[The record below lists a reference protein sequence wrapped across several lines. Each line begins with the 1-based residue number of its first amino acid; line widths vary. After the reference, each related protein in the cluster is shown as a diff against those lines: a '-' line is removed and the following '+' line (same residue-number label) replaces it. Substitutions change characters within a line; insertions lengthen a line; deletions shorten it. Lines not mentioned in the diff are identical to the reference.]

1 MMKLQIN
8 ESQNI
13 EFKQS
18 WRDEYI
24 KWLSAFGNT
33 DGGKLYIGV
42 DDKGEIK
49 GIDNAKKLLE
59 DIPNKVRDILGIM
72 VDVNLLQ
79 DEDKEYLEIITHK
92 YPYPISY
99 KGSYYYRSGST
110 TQELKGVA
118 LDKFLLRKQ
127 GKTWDSVPVPYFGAT
142 DLDPYAFKLFRE
154 KAEKKRRIDPELL
167 KENDDVLVD
176 KLRLREG
183 DYLKRAAALL
193 FAKEPM
199 KYVMGSLIKI
209 GYFKSNTEL
218 IYQDVIEGNLFE
230 QVDKVMELIF
240 TKYLSAF
247 ITYEG
252 IQRVESF
259 PISELAFR
267 EALINAV
274 VHKDYSSQ
282 NSIQI
287 SVYDDKLLMWNAG
300 DLPQNWTID
309 TLLRK
314 HTSEPHNPLI
324 AYPFFLAGYI
334 ESWGRG
340 IEKIIE
346 ESQKFNGITPQFKW
360 ENGLWVEFYFN
371 TDKSSP
377 NGLGEKLGEKLGETQ
392 QNIIKLM
399 QNNPK
404 IAITALAVELGIST
418 TAIEKHIKTLKDK
431 NIIQRIGGA
440 KGGHWEILK

>member
-1 MMKLQIN
+1 MKLQIN

-42 DDKGEIK
+42 DDDGEIK

-79 DEDKEYLEIITHK
+79 DEDKEYIEIITDK

-118 LDKFLLRKQ
+118 LDKFLLRSQ
-127 GKTWDSVPVPYFGAT
+127 GKTWDSVPVPYFGDR

-167 KENDDVLVD
+167 KENDDILIN

-199 KYVMGSLIKI
+199 KYVMGSMIKI

-218 IYQDVIEGNLFE
+218 IYQDVIEGNLFA

-314 HTSEPHNPLI
+314 HTSEPHNPLV

-346 ESQKFNGITPQFKW
+346 ESQKFNGITPQFRW

-371 TDKSSP
+371 TDKSLP

-404 IAITALAVELGIST
+404 IPITALATELGIST